1 MFDHER
7 LRNDVLALGLLA
19 LVVFVGLSFL
29 SYDAADPPSNLVF
42 PSRRTPINI
51 CGSTGA
57 AIAFYG
63 RQLLGAG
70 VWVVMASICLLY
82 TSPSPRD

>member
-1 MFDHER
+1 MFDRER
-7 LRNDVLALGLLA
+7 FRNDVLALGLLA

-29 SYDAADPPSNLVF
+29 SYDPADPPSALVF

-57 AIAFYG
+57 SIAFYG
-63 RQLLGAG
+63 KQLMGAG
-70 VWVVMASICLLY
+70 VWMMMAAMIA
-82 TSPSPRD
+82 